1 MIAGEGLEALNEGED
16 PMSVDVKTSRQP
28 GKSAVSWGRS
38 ARTRNV
44 HVDVFANTK
53 DGFVEFSHEWK
64 FDDEPAP
71 RDPGGMIDLPA
82 GKTAYQLHFH
92 LKDHTDPKKDLRF
105 IDPCSEAMWVAVGDD
120 CPTCAGNGAGQIQF
134 NHSPKRHQLIVD
146 DLNSN
151 VPAMIFKYA
160 LRFDGTEG
168 QQPGNPPKQ
177 CPPYEYDPEFKN
189 GGGNT

>member
-1 MIAGEGLEALNEGED
+1 MSGDAKASNSAGSEKGA
-16 PMSVDVKTSRQP
+16 
-28 GKSAVSWGRS
+28 GKPAMNWDRS

-53 DGFVEFSHEWK
+53 EGFVEFSHKWK
-64 FDDEPAP
+64 FEDEPP
-71 RDPGGMIDLPA
+71 PPDSEGMIDLPA

-92 LKDHTDPKKDLRF
+92 LKDNTDPKMDLSF
-105 IDPCSEAMWVAVGDD
+105 IDQASEAMWVAVGGD
-120 CPTCAGNGAGQIQF
+120 CPTCAGNGAGQILF
-134 NHSPKRHQLIVD
+134 NHEPSKQTLVVD

-151 VPAMIFKYA
+151 VPAMKFKYA
-160 LRFDGTEG
+160 LRFEGAKG
-168 QQPGNPPKQ
+168 QQAGDPPKQ